1 MGCLSYRLC
10 RGFPT
15 PVEAADDYADIAPH
29 PPSAYLKQLMMLFDR
44 KVTTNLFDDRKEMT
58 MSTNSIKALHEIH
71 TATNDVLKGY
81 REMMMRAEPDI
92 QTVIRR
98 LTEMHLRHASE
109 QEAELARLRHA
120 GQDDSS
126 LQGTV
131 NKVVVILRDWLTDL
145 DRDVLPAV
153 RKGEESLR
161 DQYDNALDDL
171 QAQEEPSVVALL
183 KAQYESISREIA
195 RLPEG

>member
-1 MGCLSYRLC
+1 
-10 RGFPT
+10 
-15 PVEAADDYADIAPH
+15 
-29 PPSAYLKQLMMLFDR
+29 
-44 KVTTNLFDDRKEMT
+44 
-58 MSTNSIKALHEIH
+58 MSTSSIKALHEIH

-81 REMMMRAEPDI
+81 REMMVRAEPDI

-109 QEAELARLRHA
+109 QKDELARLRHA
-120 GQDDSS
+120 GQEDSS

-171 QAQEEPSVVALL
+171 QAQEHPSVVALL
-183 KAQYESISREIA
+183 QAQYESISREIA